1 MRAGGT
7 APKSNCDD
15 ANDAKSLLQGI
26 LSLVKKVTDHAV
38 GFRDIMDQKQ

>member
-1 MRAGGT
+1 MRTGGT
-7 APKSNCDD
+7 APKSNCD
-15 ANDAKSLLQGI
+15 DAKSLLQGI